1 MLCPISRCSDH
12 YNVYPVCQLPMEVL
26 DKKEKALEEIGEA
39 RWPEPRNPGRR
50 KRKPVFG
57 QKIPTSDTSEQRK
70 PVFPVLKSDDSE
82 QKSHVRPTKK
92 RKHKKKKTNPKTPK
106 NTRVQKKIEKIKKEI
121 KEMKKKKSKNR
132 NKNRNTKS
140 RGRDE

>member
-1 MLCPISRCSDH
+1 MLCPMLRCSDH

-57 QKIPTSDTSEQRK
+57 QKI
-70 PVFPVLKSDDSE
+70 DSG

-92 RKHKKKKTNPKTPK
+92 QKHKKKKTKTPK

-121 KEMKKKKSKNR
+121 KEMKKKKSKKR
-132 NKNRNTKS
+132 NKNRDTKS
-140 RGRDE
+140 RGRDGQNSRQ

>member
-1 MLCPISRCSDH
+1 MLCPIPRCSDH

-50 KRKPVFG
+50 KRKPVF
-57 QKIPTSDTSEQRK
+57 
-70 PVFPVLKSDDSE
+70 PVLKSDDSE

-92 RKHKKKKTNPKTPK
+92 QKHKKKKTKIPT

>member
-1 MLCPISRCSDH
+1 MLCPMLRCSDH

-50 KRKPVFG
+50 KRKP
-57 QKIPTSDTSEQRK
+57 I
-70 PVFPVLKSDDSE
+70 FPVLKSDDSE

-121 KEMKKKKSKNR
+121 KEMKKKKSKKR
-132 NKNRNTKS
+132 NKNRDTKS
-140 RGRDE
+140 RGRDGQNSRQ

>member
-1 MLCPISRCSDH
+1 MLCPIPRCSDH

-39 RWPEPRNPGRR
+39 RWPEPRNPG

-57 QKIPTSDTSEQRK
+57 QKIP
-70 PVFPVLKSDDSE
+70 VLTSDDSE

-121 KEMKKKKSKNR
+121 KEMKKKKSKKR

-140 RGRDE
+140 RGRDGQNSR

>member
-1 MLCPISRCSDH
+1 MLCPIPRCSDH

-26 DKKEKALEEIGEA
+26 DKRKKALEEIGEA

-50 KRKPVFG
+50 KPVFG
-57 QKIPTSDTSEQRK
+57 QKIPVLTSDGT
-70 PVFPVLKSDDSE
+70 E

-92 RKHKKKKTNPKTPK
+92 QKHKKKKTNPKTPK
-106 NTRVQKKIEKIKKEI
+106 NTRVKKKIEKIKKEI

-140 RGRDE
+140 RGRNE